1 MSERTTAL
9 GWYYRNRMISRIEGV
24 LIELEDGRAHLR
36 CGGLVYEVL
45 VPAADRAT
53 LTLEV
58 GNSIEL
64 HTLHL
69 LEGTSQGSS
78 FRPRLIGFA
87 TAGDRAFFELFTTV
101 KGIGARKALR
111 VMEVPPARIA
121 RAISEQDL
129 VLLKSLPEVGK
140 RTAEAIV
147 VELKDKVADFMDQGG
162 SSERGNRETVAIEA
176 FVEEAISVL
185 LQLGEPRNRAEE
197 LVERVTRADPTI
209 DTADL
214 LVTGALRLKQMN

>member
-1 MSERTTAL
+1 
-9 GWYYRNRMISRIEGV
+9 MISRIEGV
-24 LIELEDGRAHLR
+24 LIELEEGRAHVR

-45 VPAADRAT
+45 VPAADQGT
-53 LTLEV
+53 LTLEL

-69 LEGTSQGSS
+69 LEGSSQGSS
-78 FRPRLIGFA
+78 FCPRLIGFA
-87 TAGDRAFFELFTTV
+87 TAGDRSFFELFTTV

-121 RAISEQDL
+121 RAIAEQDL

-140 RTAEAIV
+140 RTAESIV
-147 VELKDKVADFMDQGG
+147 VELKDKVEGFLDLDT
-162 SSERGNRETVAIEA
+162 SSRREHGETEAIAA
-176 FVEEAISVL
+176 FIEEAIAVL

-197 LVERVTRADPTI
+197 LVDRVTRADPTI

>member
-1 MSERTTAL
+1 
-9 GWYYRNRMISRIEGV
+9 MISRIEGV

-45 VPAADRAT
+45 VPAADHGG
-53 LTLEV
+53 LTLEL
-58 GNSIEL
+58 GNAIEL

-101 KGIGARKALR
+101 KGIGPRKALR

-147 VELKDKVADFMDQGG
+147 VELKDKVDGFIGQDAG
-162 SSERGNRETVAIEA
+162 SSQTRMETEAIAE
-176 FVEEAISVL
+176 FIEEAIAVL
-185 LQLGEPRNRAEE
+185 LQLGEPRARAEE
-197 LVERVTRADPTI
+197 LIERVTRADPTI

>member
-1 MSERTTAL
+1 
-9 GWYYRNRMISRIEGV
+9 MISRIEGV

-45 VPAADRAT
+45 VPAADHGA
-53 LTLEV
+53 LSLEM

-64 HTLHL
+64 HTLHV
-69 LEGTSQGSS
+69 LEGSSQGSS

-101 KGIGARKALR
+101 KGIGPRKALR

-147 VELKDKVADFMDQGG
+147 VELKDKVEGFLDGATG
-162 SSERGNRETVAIEA
+162 SDRPTPETEAIAE
-176 FVEEAISVL
+176 FIEEAIAVL
-185 LQLGEPRNRAEE
+185 LQLGEPRTRAEE
-197 LVERVTRADPTI
+197 LVDRVTRADPTI

>member
-1 MSERTTAL
+1 
-9 GWYYRNRMISRIEGV
+9 MISRIEGV

-45 VPAADRAT
+45 VPAADHGA
-53 LTLEV
+53 LTLEL
-58 GNSIEL
+58 GNAIEL

-101 KGIGARKALR
+101 KGIGPRKALR

-147 VELKDKVADFMDQGG
+147 VELKDKVDGFIGQDAG
-162 SSERGNRETVAIEA
+162 SSQARMETEAIAE
-176 FVEEAISVL
+176 FIEEAIAVL
-185 LQLGEPRNRAEE
+185 LQLGEPRARAED
-197 LVERVTRADPTI
+197 LIERVTRADPTI

>member
-1 MSERTTAL
+1 M
-9 GWYYRNRMISRIEGV
+9 
-24 LIELEDGRAHLR
+24 
-36 CGGLVYEVL
+36 
-45 VPAADRAT
+45 
-53 LTLEV
+53 

-64 HTLHL
+64 HTLHV
-69 LEGTSQGSS
+69 LEGSSQGSS

-101 KGIGARKALR
+101 KGIGPRKALR

-147 VELKDKVADFMDQGG
+147 VELKDKVEGFLDGATG
-162 SSERGNRETVAIEA
+162 SDRPTPETEAIAE
-176 FVEEAISVL
+176 FIEEAIAVL
-185 LQLGEPRNRAEE
+185 LQLGEPRTRAEE
-197 LVERVTRADPTI
+197 LVDRVTRADPTI

>member
-1 MSERTTAL
+1 
-9 GWYYRNRMISRIEGV
+9 MISRIEGV

-45 VPAADRAT
+45 VPAADQGA
-53 LTLEV
+53 LVLQL
-58 GNSIEL
+58 GNAIEL
-64 HTLHL
+64 HTLHV
-69 LEGTSQGSS
+69 LEGSSQGSS

-101 KGIGARKALR
+101 KGIGPRKALR

-140 RTAEAIV
+140 RTAESIV
-147 VELKDKVADFMDQGG
+147 VELKDKVDGFIDESASPNQGTRPT
-162 SSERGNRETVAIEA
+162 EAIAE
-176 FVEEAISVL
+176 FVEEAIAVL
-185 LQLGEPRNRAEE
+185 LQLGEPRVHAEE
-197 LVERVTRADPTI
+197 LIERVTRADPTI

-214 LVTGALRLKQMN
+214 LVTGALRLRQMN

>member
-1 MSERTTAL
+1 
-9 GWYYRNRMISRIEGV
+9 MISRIEGV

-45 VPAADRAT
+45 VPAADQGT
-53 LTLEV
+53 LTLEL
-58 GNSIEL
+58 GNAIEL
-64 HTLHL
+64 HTLHV
-69 LEGTSQGSS
+69 LEGSSQGSS

-101 KGIGARKALR
+101 KGIGPRKALR
-111 VMEVPPARIA
+111 VMEVSPARIA
-121 RAISEQDL
+121 RAIAEQDL

-147 VELKDKVADFMDQGG
+147 VELKDKVDRFVDHGAG
-162 SSERGNRETVAIEA
+162 SNQAAPHTEAIEE
-176 FVEEAISVL
+176 FIEEAISVL
-185 LQLGEPRNRAEE
+185 LQLGEPRTRAEE
-197 LVERVTRADPTI
+197 LVDRVTKADPAI

>member
-1 MSERTTAL
+1 
-9 GWYYRNRMISRIEGV
+9 MISRIEGV
-24 LIELEDGRAHLR
+24 LIELEEGRAHVR

-45 VPAADRAT
+45 VPAADQGT
-53 LTLEV
+53 LTLEL

-69 LEGTSQGSS
+69 LEGSSQGSS

-87 TAGDRAFFELFTTV
+87 TAGDRSFFELFTTV

-121 RAISEQDL
+121 RAIAEQDL

-140 RTAEAIV
+140 RTAESIV
-147 VELKDKVADFMDQGG
+147 VELKDKVEGFLDLDT
-162 SSERGNRETVAIEA
+162 SSRREHGETEAIAA
-176 FVEEAISVL
+176 FIEEAIAVL

-197 LVERVTRADPTI
+197 LVDRVTRADPTI